1 MIDNFLRAP
10 RTVWDYLA
18 DALRVIGVLSVIAA
32 GIWFEP
38 TDAGILAFA
47 LPGLMIARFLGL
59 RAGVDIAVSVT
70 VLVAAWSNVIDLYT
84 TVVGWDLI
92 VHFVC
97 TAVLTALLYVFLVR
111 QQILPDPAAKETAM
125 VGAIVIATAFGLA
138 LSAIWEMVEWAGFTF
153 ISSTI
158 FVTYVDTIADMAVGG
173 LGAACVGALMARVRL
188 ER

>member
-10 RTVWDYLA
+10 RTVPDYIA
-18 DALRVIGVLSVIAA
+18 DALRIVGVLSVIAA

-59 RAGVDIAVSVT
+59 RAGVDITISVT
-70 VLVAAWSNVIDLYT
+70 VLIAAWSNVVDLYT
-84 TVVGWDLI
+84 TVVGWDLV

-97 TAVLTALLYVFLVR
+97 TAVLTVLLYVFLVR
-111 QQILPDPAAKETAM
+111 QRIVPDPATEGTKS
-125 VGAIVIATAFGLA
+125 VGPVVIATAFGLA
-138 LSAIWEMVEWAGFTF
+138 LSALWEMVEWVGFTF

-173 LGAACVGALMARVRL
+173 LGAACAGWVMARVRL